1 MHYDPIKDRLGRYFS
16 KRPLLQRLFFV
27 LLQAIFLRNWYV
39 RRTIKALF
47 RERPLETMLDA
58 GTGFGQHTYF
68 VLKSFPQ
75 VQILAVDVK
84 QDYLDKAQRFM
95 DQTPYGSRV
104 RWAWADLTQ
113 FESDARFDFIL
124 SVDVM
129 EHIEDDRGVF
139 RNFARVLR
147 PGGYVLI
154 NTPSDQGGS
163 GVMEDGDERF
173 IGEHV
178 RDGYNPDELGAKLVD
193 AGLEVDHYRYSYG
206 PYGSAGWHL
215 LVKWP
220 MQLLSAS
227 WVLLV
232 LLPFYYLLAF
242 PLGMVLNTLDVR
254 RANASGTGLMMV
266 ARRPVSPDGDAE

>member
-1 MHYDPIKDRLGRYFS
+1 MHYDPIKDRLGRFFS
-16 KRPLLQRLFFV
+16 KRPLGQRLFYA
-27 LLQAIFLRNWYV
+27 LLQAVFLRNWYV
-39 RRTIKALF
+39 RRTIRALF
-47 RERPLETMLDA
+47 RDRPPGQMLDA

-68 VLKSFPQ
+68 VLKTFPEAQ
-75 VQILAVDVK
+75 VLAVDVK
-84 QDYLDKAQRFM
+84 QDYLDNARRFM

-113 FESDARFDFIL
+113 FDSAERFDFIL

-163 GVMEDGDERF
+163 GVTEAGEESF

-178 RDGYNPDELGAKLVD
+178 RDGYNPEELGAKLRE

-206 PYGSAGWHL
+206 PYGAAGWHL

-220 MQLLSAS
+220 MQLLSAG
-227 WVLLV
+227 WAFLV
-232 LLPFYYLLAF
+232 VLPFYYLLAF
-242 PLGMVLNTLDVR
+242 PLGMVCNAIDVR
-254 RANASGTGLMMV
+254 RINPTGTGLMMV
-266 ARRPVSPDGDAE
+266 ARKPMPTPGAQE